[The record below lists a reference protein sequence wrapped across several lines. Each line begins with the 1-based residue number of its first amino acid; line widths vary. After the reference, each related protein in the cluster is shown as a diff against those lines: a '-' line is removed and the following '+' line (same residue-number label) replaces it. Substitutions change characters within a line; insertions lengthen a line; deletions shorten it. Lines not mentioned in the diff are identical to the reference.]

1 MAIRIFNN
9 TASTNAQRYLGV
21 NNQRLATSIER
32 ISSGIRI
39 NKGADDAAG
48 LAISEGLRS
57 DIRALRQATRNAND
71 GLSLLNVTEG
81 ALNEQSGILIRLRE
95 LASQAATGTVGST
108 ERATIQLEFSA
119 LRDELTRIAM
129 TTEFNGIGVIDGT
142 LKSSKAA
149 TTASAPTKV
158 AATTAASGA
167 VTSVATANVT
177 TTKTDALT
185 GIVTTVVSAA
195 ASGAVTSV
203 AATNQTLVS
212 TAASGAVTTTN
223 QTPVSAVATTNDI
236 MIQIGIDNS
245 ADSRINLNNSLSLDA
260 VTSSTLGV
268 ASLSVTG
275 AAEALTALAQ
285 IENAI
290 ASVTA
295 TRGKVGAVT
304 NRLQRAVG
312 ALSITSENLQA
323 AESSIRDADIAHE
336 IAQLT
341 RNQILVQT
349 STAMVG
355 QSNLIPQSVLQLLA

>member
-9 TASTNAQRYLGV
+9 TASVNAQRILGI
-21 NNQRLATSIER
+21 NNNRLAQSIER

-39 NKGADDAAG
+39 NRGADDAAG

-71 GLSLLNVTEG
+71 GMSLVNVTEG
-81 ALNEQSGILIRLRE
+81 ALNEQSSILIRLRE

-119 LRDELTRIAM
+119 LRDELTRIAQ
-129 TTEFNGIGVIDGT
+129 TTEFNGIGLIDGT
-142 LKSSKAA
+142 L
-149 TTASAPTKV
+149 AS
-158 AATTAASGA
+158 
-167 VTSVATANVT
+167 SVAT
-177 TTKTDALT
+177 
-185 GIVTTVVSAA
+185 S
-195 ASGAVTSV
+195 SH
-203 AATNQTLVS
+203 TL
-212 TAASGAVTTTN
+212 
-223 QTPVSAVATTNDI
+223 
-236 MIQIGIDNS
+236 IQIGIDNS
-245 ADSRINLNNSLSLDA
+245 SNSRLDLNSTLGLDA
-260 VTSSTLGV
+260 VTASTLGI
-268 ASLSVTG
+268 ASLSVT
-275 AAEALTALAQ
+275 ASAEALTALSE
-285 IENAI
+285 INTAI

-295 TRGKVGAVT
+295 ARGKVGAVQ
-304 NRLQRAVG
+304 NRLQRSVS

-323 AESSIRDADIAHE
+323 AESAIRDADIAHE

>member
-9 TASTNAQRYLGV
+9 TASVNAQRILGV
-21 NNQRLATSIER
+21 NNTRLAQSIER

-39 NKGADDAAG
+39 NRGADDAAG

-71 GLSLLNVTEG
+71 GVSLVNVTEG
-81 ALNEQSGILIRLRE
+81 ALNEQSSILIRLRE

-119 LRDELTRIAM
+119 LRDELTRIAQ
-129 TTEFNGIGVIDGT
+129 TTEFNGIGLIDGNLASSVSSTSHT
-142 LKSSKAA
+142 L
-149 TTASAPTKV
+149 
-158 AATTAASGA
+158 
-167 VTSVATANVT
+167 
-177 TTKTDALT
+177 
-185 GIVTTVVSAA
+185 
-195 ASGAVTSV
+195 
-203 AATNQTLVS
+203 
-212 TAASGAVTTTN
+212 
-223 QTPVSAVATTNDI
+223 
-236 MIQIGIDNS
+236 IQIGIDSTSNS
-245 ADSRINLNNSLSLDA
+245 RLDLNSTLGLDA
-260 VTSSTLGV
+260 VTSSTLGI
-268 ASLSVTG
+268 ASLSVT
-275 AAEALTALAQ
+275 ASAEALTALNT
-285 IENAI
+285 IETAI

-295 TRGKVGAVT
+295 ARGKVGAVQ
-304 NRLQRAVG
+304 NRLQRSVS
-312 ALSITSENLQA
+312 ALSISAENLQA

>member
-9 TASTNAQRYLGV
+9 TASVNAQRILGV
-21 NNQRLATSIER
+21 NNTRLAQSIER

-39 NKGADDAAG
+39 NRGADDAAG

-71 GLSLLNVTEG
+71 GMSLVNVTEG
-81 ALNEQSGILIRLRE
+81 ALNEQSSILIRLRE

-119 LRDELTRIAM
+119 LRDELTRIAQ
-129 TTEFNGIGVIDGT
+129 TTEVNGIGLIDGN
-142 LKSSKAA
+142 L
-149 TTASAPTKV
+149 AS
-158 AATTAASGA
+158 
-167 VTSVATANVT
+167 SVA
-177 TTKTDALT
+177 
-185 GIVTTVVSAA
+185 S
-195 ASGAVTSV
+195 TSH
-203 AATNQTLVS
+203 T
-212 TAASGAVTTTN
+212 
-223 QTPVSAVATTNDI
+223 

-245 ADSRINLNNSLSLDA
+245 ANSRLDLNSTLGLDA
-260 VTSSTLGV
+260 VTSSTLGI
-268 ASLSVTG
+268 ATLSVT
-275 AAEALTALAQ
+275 ASAEALTALASS
-285 IENAI
+285 ETAS

-295 TRGKVGAVT
+295 ARGKVGAVQ
-304 NRLQRAVG
+304 NRLQRSVS
-312 ALSITSENLQA
+312 ALSISAENLQA
-323 AESSIRDADIAHE
+323 AESSIRDADIAEE

>member
-9 TASTNAQRYLGV
+9 TASTNAQRILGI

-39 NKGADDAAG
+39 NRGADDAAG

-71 GLSLLNVTEG
+71 GMSLVNVAEG
-81 ALNEQSGILIRLRE
+81 ALNEQSSILIRLRE

-119 LRDELTRIAM
+119 LRDELTRIAA
-129 TTEFNGIGVIDGT
+129 TTEFNGTGLIDGT
-142 LKSSKAA
+142 L
-149 TTASAPTKV
+149 AS
-158 AATTAASGA
+158 
-167 VTSVATANVT
+167 SVAT
-177 TTKTDALT
+177 
-185 GIVTTVVSAA
+185 
-195 ASGAVTSV
+195 TSH
-203 AATNQTLVS
+203 TL
-212 TAASGAVTTTN
+212 
-223 QTPVSAVATTNDI
+223 
-236 MIQIGIDNS
+236 IQIGIDS
-245 ADSRINLNNSLSLDA
+245 SSDSRIDLNDSLSLDA
-260 VTSSTLGV
+260 VTASTLGI
-268 ASLSVTG
+268 ATLSVT
-275 AAEALTALAQ
+275 ASAEALTALSV
-285 IENAI
+285 IDTAI

-295 TRGKVGAVT
+295 GRGKVGAVQ
-304 NRLQRAVG
+304 NRLQRSVS
-312 ALSITSENLQA
+312 ALSISSENLQA
-323 AESSIRDADIAHE
+323 AESSIRDADIAYE